1 MLGKPFS
8 LPHLRS
14 LIIVTIVWLLPNIAL
29 AQLVAP
35 TPHPRLPRD
44 GAPANLQ
51 IPDNTPPITQTLQTD
66 TPSAPT
72 PDQPISLSATIKQ
85 GGTIIPTGLIWRVFS
100 TETDAQGQPKMLFR
114 SEEPTAS
121 LGLPVGEYVV
131 HVSYGRAQSSDSL
144 TVEAGPNIKS
154 MALDAGGL
162 RLRSAV
168 STEVNIPPGQLK
180 FDIFTDGLDGD
191 EIPVALDVD
200 QNTIVHLNA
209 GTYKI
214 VSRWGKE
221 NALVRADIRVEPGE
235 VTEATL
241 FHKAAQVSFSL
252 VSKAG
257 GEAIADVDWKL
268 QDATGDTL
276 FTHLG
281 AFPSTVLA
289 QGDYSIIAQVGSAVY
304 NREFQVQPGR
314 PVNVEVLTTVY

>member
-1 MLGKPFS
+1 MLY
-8 LPHLRS
+8 LRS
-14 LIIVTIVWLLPNIAL
+14 VLIVLMSCLLTSVVL
-29 AQLVAP
+29 AQTVIP
-35 TPHPRLPRD
+35 IPHPRISRD
-44 GAPANLQ
+44 GGPTTLL
-51 IPDNTPPITQTLQTD
+51 IPDTTPPPPTNPTSPQAPPA
-66 TPSAPT
+66 PSAPQ

-85 GGTIIPTGLIWRVFS
+85 GGAVIPTGLIWRVFGS
-100 TETDAQGQPKMLFR
+100 ETDALGQPKMLFR
-114 SEEPTAS
+114 SEDATAS

-131 HVSYGRAQSSDSL
+131 HVSYGRAQSSDTL
-144 TVEAGPNIKS
+144 TVEVGPNIKS
-154 MALDAGGL
+154 LVLDAGAI

-168 STEVNIPPGQLK
+168 STEINIPPDQLK
-180 FDIFTDGLDGD
+180 FDIFTDGIDGD
-191 EIPVALDVD
+191 KIPVALNID
-200 QNTIVHLNA
+200 QNVMVHLNA

-214 VSRWGKE
+214 ESRWGKE

-268 QDATGDTL
+268 SNTTGEIL
-276 FTHLG
+276 FSHRG

-289 QGDYSIIAQVGSAVY
+289 QGDYSIIAQAGDTVY

-314 PVNVEVLTTVY
+314 PMHVEVLTTVY